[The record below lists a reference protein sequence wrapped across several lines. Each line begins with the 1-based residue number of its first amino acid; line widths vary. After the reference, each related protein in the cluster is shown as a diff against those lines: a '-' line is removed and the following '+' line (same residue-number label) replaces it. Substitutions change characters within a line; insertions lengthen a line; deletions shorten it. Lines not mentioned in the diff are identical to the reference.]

1 MAEICTHNFSSFVVV
16 TIRERSGFPVNLIA
30 VKGGEKGFEKLKF
43 SEEKSYL
50 MPR

>member
-1 MAEICTHNFSSFVVV
+1 MTEICTHNFSSFV
-16 TIRERSGFPVNLIA
+16 TITNRERSGFLVNLIA
-30 VKGGEKGFEKLKF
+30 LKEGEKGFEKLKF